1 MSKEPPRQ
9 GIPFERPKNK
19 KKPTKT
25 KAKKPSSPPVAVAA
39 GEEKTGQKITEEK
52 KERKKSSF
60 EDRAIPEAV
69 SRRMVSRMVLLSGI
83 PLLMA
88 LFTFVG
94 SYFIIANEVFPLPNQ
109 AVLIVSLCFFG
120 LSVIGL
126 SYGIFSASWEEE
138 ITGSLLGWQE
148 FTVNFGRTT
157 EAWRSA
163 KKKIN
168 RQLTIAVLL

>member
-9 GIPFERPKNK
+9 GIPFERPKNQ

-25 KAKKPSSPPVAVAA
+25 KAKKPSSPPVAVTA
-39 GEEKTGQKITEEK
+39 GEEKKEPK
-52 KERKKSSF
+52 KLSK
-60 EDRAIPEAV
+60 EDKAIPEAV

-120 LSVIGL
+120 LSVIGV

-163 KKKIN
+163 KKNK
-168 RQLTIAVLL
+168 

>member
-25 KAKKPSSPPVAVAA
+25 KAKKPSSQPVAVAA
-39 GEEKTGQKITEEK
+39 GEEKTGQETQVGKQK
-52 KERKKSSF
+52 LSKE
-60 EDRAIPEAV
+60 DLAIPEAV

-88 LFTFVG
+88 LLTFVG
-94 SYFIIANEVFPLPNQ
+94 SYFIITNEVFPLPNQ
-109 AVLIVSLCFFG
+109 AVLFVSLGFFG
-120 LSVIGL
+120 LSVLGV

-138 ITGSLLGWQE
+138 TTGSLLGWQE

-163 KKKIN
+163 KKNK
-168 RQLTIAVLL
+168 

>member
-1 MSKEPPRQ
+1 MSKEPARQ

-19 KKPTKT
+19 KKR
-25 KAKKPSSPPVAVAA
+25 AKKQTKKQSSPAGAIA
-39 GEEKTGQKITEEK
+39 TGEEKTEQKDRKEK
-52 KERKKSSF
+52 VSPKGM
-60 EDRAIPEAV
+60 AIPDVV
-69 SRRMVSRMVLLSGI
+69 SRRMVTRMVMLSGI

-94 SYFIIANEVFPLPNQ
+94 SYFIITNELFPLPNQ
-109 AVLIVSLCFFG
+109 AVLLVSFGFFG

-138 ITGSLLGWQE
+138 NSGSLLGWKE
-148 FTVNFGRTT
+148 FGTNFGRTT

-163 KKKIN
+163 KKN
-168 RQLTIAVLL
+168 

>member
-25 KAKKPSSPPVAVAA
+25 KAKKPSSPSGAIAT
-39 GEEKTGQKITEEK
+39 GEEKTGQKEEKKEEK
-52 KERKKSSF
+52 KERQKLSQ

-69 SRRMVSRMVLLSGI
+69 SRRMVTRMVLLSGI

-94 SYFIIANEVFPLPNQ
+94 SYFIITNEVFPLPNQ
-109 AVLIVSLCFFG
+109 AVLIVSLGFFG
-120 LSVIGL
+120 LSVIGV

-138 ITGSLLGWQE
+138 TTGSLLGWQE

-163 KKKIN
+163 KKNK
-168 RQLTIAVLL
+168 

>member
-19 KKPTKT
+19 KKPTKAT
-25 KAKKPSSPPVAVAA
+25 TKKPSSPPVAVPA
-39 GEEKTGQKITEEK
+39 GEEKTSQQIPVGKQKPS
-52 KERKKSSF
+52 KE
-60 EDRAIPEAV
+60 DLAIPEAV

-88 LFTFVG
+88 LLTFVG
-94 SYFIIANEVFPLPNQ
+94 SYFIIINEVFPLPNQ
-109 AVLIVSLCFFG
+109 AVVIVSMGFFG
-120 LSVIGL
+120 LSVVGL

-138 ITGSLLGWQE
+138 TTGSFLGWQE

-163 KKKIN
+163 KKNK
-168 RQLTIAVLL
+168 